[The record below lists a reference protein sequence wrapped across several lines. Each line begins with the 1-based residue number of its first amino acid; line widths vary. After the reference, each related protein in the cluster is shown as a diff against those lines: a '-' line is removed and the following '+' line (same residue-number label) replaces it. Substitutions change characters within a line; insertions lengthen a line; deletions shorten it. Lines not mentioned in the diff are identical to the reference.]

1 MKGFKQIFES
11 EVELPNGEGDAVLV
25 SGLTVCS
32 QAALALLGQIPSRG
46 KCQHRHVGGQ
56 GQQTG
61 NIVIM

>member
-1 MKGFKQIFES
+1 MKKGFKTIFES

-25 SGLTVCS
+25 SGLSVCS

-56 GQQTG
+56 QTG